1 MPSRD
6 NLIYEGCIQIFCKN
20 NTYTILYT
28 RNLIWYLGE
37 EGTPG
42 TNPAPDTEGGT
53 QATVIFHL
61 LPKLVGWFYNDLFM
75 YTVLDHFIQTQ
86 VCWYLWSSILVFSH
100 HGFLLLLAQMLKHF
114 VISPL
119 TPPPILPLSGE
130 CESHLEISYEGT
142 QREEVREKQTET
154 EWHFPFEVC

>member
-1 MPSRD
+1 MVPYIIYTVSDMPSRD

-61 LPKLVGWFYNDLFM
+61 LSKLVG
-75 YTVLDHFIQTQ
+75 
-86 VCWYLWSSILVFSH
+86 
-100 HGFLLLLAQMLKHF
+100 
-114 VISPL
+114 
-119 TPPPILPLSGE
+119 
-130 CESHLEISYEGT
+130 
-142 QREEVREKQTET
+142 
-154 EWHFPFEVC
+154 